1 MLQQTQVA
9 TVIPYYGRFLKRFPD
24 VKSLAAAKLD
34 AVLHLWT
41 GLGYYARARNLKR
54 AAEEIVAR
62 HGGRFPL
69 DFAAVTELPG
79 IGRST
84 AGAILA
90 LSDDQRHPIL
100 DGNVK
105 RVLTRH
111 GAVAGWPG
119 DKKVEARL
127 WELAERYTP
136 KRGVAEYTQAIM
148 DLGATLCTRTRPRCV
163 DCPVAED
170 CRAHAEGRETRYPSA
185 KPKKALPLKRT
196 RMLLVVS
203 DGAVLLRR
211 RPPAGIWGGL
221 WSFHEIAADGDPVAW
236 CRERFGKP
244 PTSLRHRPLLRHTF
258 SHFHLDIEPVE
269 IELPKGALRAAD
281 DADERWYKLGA
292 PARLGLAAPVKRLLQ
307 KLKDGSGE
315 EHDGTHGQMRL
326 VG

>member
-9 TVIPYYGRFLKRFPD
+9 TVIPYYERFLKRFPD
-24 VKSLAAAKLD
+24 IKSLAAAKPD

-54 AAEEIVAR
+54 AAELIVAG
-62 HGGRFPL
+62 HGGRFPR
-69 DFAAVTELPG
+69 DFAAVAELPG

-84 AGAILA
+84 TGAILA
-90 LSDDQRHPIL
+90 LAAGQRHPIL

-111 GAVAGWPG
+111 GAIAGWPG

-127 WELAERYTP
+127 WELAEAYTP
-136 KRGVAEYTQAIM
+136 TRGVTEYTQAIM
-148 DLGATLCTRTRPRCV
+148 DLGATLCTRTRPRCA
-163 DCPVAED
+163 DCPVAVD
-170 CRAHAEGRETRYPSA
+170 CRAHAQGRETRYPTS
-185 KPKKALPLKRT
+185 KPKKILPVKRT
-196 RMLLVVS
+196 RMLMLR
-203 DGAVLLRR
+203 DGGRVLLTR

-221 WSFHEIAADGDPVAW
+221 WSFHEISAGADPVAW
-236 CRERFGKP
+236 CQERFGKAP
-244 PTSLRHRPLLRHTF
+244 AALHRWPLLRHTF

-281 DADERWYKLGA
+281 DADERWYKLDA

-307 KLKDGSGE
+307 ALKDGSGE
-315 EHDGTHGQMRL
+315 EADGTHGQMRL